1 MKRGKKDEC
10 QAIFILRNRFYQKVI
25 EKEKKKKDSTNFLG
39 AVAEK
44 AKKNSANTSRG
55 GRGGTH
61 RRHCMT
67 LVS

>member
-1 MKRGKKDEC
+1 MERGKKDEC
-10 QAIFILRNRFYQKVI
+10 QAIFILRNQNQIVI

-67 LVS
+67 LLS